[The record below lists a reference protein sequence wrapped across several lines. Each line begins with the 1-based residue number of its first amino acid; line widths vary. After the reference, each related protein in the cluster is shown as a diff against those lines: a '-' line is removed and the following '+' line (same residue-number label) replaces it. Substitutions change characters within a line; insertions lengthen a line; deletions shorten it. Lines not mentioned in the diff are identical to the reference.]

1 MQNID
6 TRGFLKLKVH
16 TIFIGCAFII
26 FLPYLVFAQ
35 EAKGGIQ
42 ADGSGEAAI
51 LAGDRPSARLE
62 AIARAKWDA
71 MEKAVGV
78 EVRAQTIVQDAAI
91 IDDVVKKKVGGS
103 VRDFKVK
110 AEGEKGDV
118 YWVNISAS
126 VIPSAAREA
135 IVELARNTS
144 VTVFI
149 PAKFPEGDVEESH
162 PMVEG
167 IINNMAS
174 QGYQVHD
181 VADSQHTL
189 TVNQV
194 EQAMKSGN
202 FMAMR
207 GLVYRYLSN
216 VILIG
221 KIDTT
226 VTGRAGDD
234 IGSDMKL
241 PYNVVTARLTYR
253 LIAGKG
259 KGPRQIISSGYE
271 QDKGA
276 GATIKDAAFNSLENL
291 TEKVS
296 QKILSAVTKHI
307 QESSKKVM
315 VSIDDIPDVG
325 VNLSVKEFLQ
335 GIAWTT
341 GVKEEGL
348 GEFSVEYPEDA
359 VYLAATLSKKKG
371 LKLMNFNDF
380 NVKMRYVGF

>member
-6 TRGFLKLKVH
+6 TRGFLKLKIY

-26 FLPYLVFAQ
+26 SLPYFVFAQ

-149 PAKFPEGDVEESH
+149 PAKFPEGDVEESN

-234 IGSDMKL
+234 IGSGMKL

-296 QKILSAVTKHI
+296 QKILAAVTKHI

-325 VNLSVKEFLQ
+325 VNLSIKEFLQ

-341 GVKEEGL
+341 SVKEEGL

>member
-6 TRGFLKLKVH
+6 THGFLKLKVH

-51 LAGDRPSARLE
+51 LAGDIPSARLQ
-62 AIARAKWDA
+62 A
-71 MEKAVGV
+71 
-78 EVRAQTIVQDAAI
+78 IVQDAAI

-110 AEGEKGDV
+110 AEGKKGDV

-259 KGPRQIISSGYE
+259 
-271 QDKGA
+271 
-276 GATIKDAAFNSLENL
+276 
-291 TEKVS
+291 
-296 QKILSAVTKHI
+296 
-307 QESSKKVM
+307 
-315 VSIDDIPDVG
+315 
-325 VNLSVKEFLQ
+325 
-335 GIAWTT
+335 
-341 GVKEEGL
+341 
-348 GEFSVEYPEDA
+348 
-359 VYLAATLSKKKG
+359 
-371 LKLMNFNDF
+371 
-380 NVKMRYVGF
+380 